1 MHGEENS
8 ALLQAAFVSLCLEF
22 RDTHADQ
29 GPKARS
35 ALNVLPGQMTRG
47 VLHRPVELAAVTG
60 EIKFHFR
67 WTVIR
72 RNIKGRP
79 FGVGFGCLPESLQKG
94 TPSMDSKKYIGMD
107 VHKES
112 ISIAVRNAAGKIV
125 MECIIETKASMILQ
139 CIDGL
144 RGDLHVTFEEGTSAA
159 WLYDL
164 LKPHVTKVVVCDPRK
179 NASMREG
186 NQSDKIDARRL
197 AELLRLNHLN
207 PVYHG
212 EHGLRSLK
220 ELVRSYLT
228 ITKDLGRVMSRV
240 KAIYRSW
247 AIPCTG
253 KQVYAP
259 RYRAEWLGKI
269 GEPGVRRR
277 AEFYYQQLDALR
289 TVRQQVRRELLAEG
303 KKHQAWKRLC
313 QIPSIGPIRSAVLL
327 GILQTPH
334 RFRTKRQLWTYSGFG
349 IETQSSADHR
359 SVNGQLQRAKKQ
371 ISIRGLNRNHN
382 HDLKNLFKGA
392 AIVASSKPGPFQE
405 FYTAL
410 LTKGIRP
417 EMARLT
423 LARKI
428 ATIVLIVWKTGAC
441 FDAQYLKPQTA

>member
-1 MHGEENS
+1 
-8 ALLQAAFVSLCLEF
+8 
-22 RDTHADQ
+22 
-29 GPKARS
+29 
-35 ALNVLPGQMTRG
+35 MTS
-47 VLHRPVELAAVTG
+47 T
-60 EIKFHFR
+60 
-67 WTVIR
+67 
-72 RNIKGRP
+72 
-79 FGVGFGCLPESLQKG
+79 
-94 TPSMDSKKYIGMD
+94 KYIGMD

-112 ISIAVRNAAGKIV
+112 ISIAVRNAAGKVV
-125 MECIIETKASMILQ
+125 MECVIETKASMILQ
-139 CIDGL
+139 FFDGL
-144 RGDLHVTFEEGTSAA
+144 RGDLQVTFEEGTSAA

-164 LKPHVTKVVVCDPRK
+164 LRPPVTKLLVCDPRK

-186 NQSDKIDARRL
+186 NQHDKIDALRL
-197 AELLRLNHLN
+197 AELLRLNHLS

-228 ITKDLGRVMSRV
+228 ITKDLTPVMTRV

-269 GEPGVRRR
+269 NEPGVRRR

-289 TVRQQVRRELLAEG
+289 VLRQQVRPGLLTES
-303 KKHQAWKRLC
+303 KKHKAWKLLC
-313 QIPSIGPIRSAVLL
+313 QIPAIGPIRAAVLL

-334 RFRTKRQLWTYSGFG
+334 RFRTKRQLWSYSGFG

-359 SVNGQLQRAKKQ
+359 RVNGQLQPAKKQ
-371 ISIRGLNRNHN
+371 IAIRGLNRNCN

-405 FYTAL
+405 FYTAW

-428 ATIVLIVWKTGAC
+428 ATIVLMVWKRGAC
-441 FDAQYLKPQTA
+441 FDAHHLKPQTA